1 MTKRLFR
8 TAGLLALILLASTA
22 IRAAYQHALTET
34 PAYRQAEVDAGYHD
48 AWARGLAFGQW
59 ENPRHDIASIPRA
72 PFFRPPGYPY
82 FLAGVY
88 ALFGDGYV
96 APRAVQAGLGLLTL
110 GVFALFCLR
119 WYGAGTGLLAAA
131 LCGSYWGL
139 VYFEGELLE
148 VPLLVFCD
156 VLLVLALS
164 ASAVSRRGLRGC
176 AWAALAGLALGAH
189 AVTRPNIL
197 IFAPAAA
204 LWLLWRRLGADGR
217 DGSPDRPPRGL
228 PAVRDVPTPPGH
240 LLKPLLRLCRSA
252 WPSACLT
259 LATLAAVLPCTVR
272 NWRVSGEPVLISANS
287 GINLYIGNHA
297 QAEGLFV
304 GSTQEFGAF
313 GTSSK
318 YGDVM
323 AGVAKKVGHA
333 LTYKGTDDYFAKL
346 AGAWIRENPG
356 QALRLVFRKLV
367 YLSSAW
373 ETGHNRSLYWE
384 RRKQPVIRFLPV
396 DWGFLLALCGAGAV
410 FAAGKKG
417 REGAGLTPPTQVILL
432 LCACYSASFLPFF
445 VTGQYR
451 MPLVPWLCLGAAG
464 TLVSLCSAG
473 RRLWAERGSGVS
485 ARPWVR
491 PALAAAVFAGLWALT
506 EVNWLKFEPNLAKW
520 HSDEGFAL
528 ESQGRAEEAAAQY
541 RLAIDAGGQ
550 TGMAWMGLGQ
560 IEAARG
566 RQQEALGCYQ
576 KALEVRV
583 PEMHKLFSNIG
594 SCLYQLGRAE
604 EALPWFEK
612 ALEAESGTPEVHANY
627 GNVLLSLGRVA
638 QAREAFEKALAGARK
653 PMPFVALRAG
663 ALAWRAGERQK
674 AEAYFAQAVKW
685 RPDFA
690 EAVEKAKAQ
699 KPAE

>member
-34 PAYRQAEVDAGYHD
+34 PAYRQPEVDAGYHD

-156 VLLVLALS
+156 VLLVLALT
-164 ASAVSRRGLRGC
+164 ASAVSRREWAGC

-204 LWLLWRRLGADGR
+204 LWLLWRRYTAEEG
-217 DGSPDRPPRGL
+217 
-228 PAVRDVPTPPGH
+228 VR
-240 LLKPLLRLCRSA
+240 KPLLRLCRSA

-259 LATLAAVLPCTVR
+259 LAALAAVLPCTVR
-272 NWRVSGEPVLISANS
+272 NWRVGGEPVLISANA

-297 QAEGLFV
+297 HADGLFV

-318 YGDVM
+318 YENVM

-346 AGAWIRENPG
+346 AGAWIRENLG

-384 RRKQPVIRFLPV
+384 RRKLPVIRLLPV

-417 REGAGLTPPTQVILL
+417 REGGAGLTPPTQVILL

-451 MPLVPWLCLGAAG
+451 MPLVPWLCLGAAE
-464 TLVSLCSAG
+464 TG
-473 RRLWAERGSGVS
+473 RRLFSGWRTKVPGDS
-485 ARPWVR
+485 ARPWAR

-528 ESQGRAEEAAAQY
+528 EAQGRAEEAAAQY

-550 TGMAWMGLGQ
+550 TGMAWMGLGL

-566 RQQEALGCYQ
+566 KQQEALGCYQ

-612 ALEAESGTPEVHANY
+612 ALEAESGTPELHANY

-638 QAREAFEKALAGARK
+638 QARGAFEKALAGARK